1 MTYANTNACKVLKS
15 FVLKLKQVI
24 FKKGEVS
31 SPEKEE
37 QKPKGRQNLRM
48 KLRSKNVVRLRISMM
63 LMAQEYI

>member
-1 MTYANTNACKVLKS
+1 MAYACKVLKS

-37 QKPKGRQNLRM
+37 HKTKG
-48 KLRSKNVVRLRISMM
+48 KAEFKNEV
-63 LMAQEYI
+63 ED